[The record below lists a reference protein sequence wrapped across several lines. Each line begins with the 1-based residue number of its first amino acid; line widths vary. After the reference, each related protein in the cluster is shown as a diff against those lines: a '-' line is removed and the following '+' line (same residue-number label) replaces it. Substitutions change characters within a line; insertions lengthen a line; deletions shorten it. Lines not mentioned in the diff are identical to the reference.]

1 MKKYA
6 KHSNDRITS
15 GVRYAMPA
23 ILIGLFMAAILAVLV
38 LNTFGL
44 HNQLQRNAEGYADD
58 ISAQLASNISSR
70 MQMRSDYIRN
80 LADTFSKMPV
90 FLLSEELLDRKA
102 EYLEME
108 EIFVVQADG
117 IIFPA
122 TAEHTELMP
131 HLKEGAELSRRPASF
146 SPVQVPTTTPR
157 CFSPLPFPEPTA
169 PPTCWWG
176 CVQTTCFSR
185 CFRKWTLKTRA

>member
-102 EYLEME
+102 E
-108 EIFVVQADG
+108 
-117 IIFPA
+117 
-122 TAEHTELMP
+122 
-131 HLKEGAELSRRPASF
+131 
-146 SPVQVPTTTPR
+146 
-157 CFSPLPFPEPTA
+157 
-169 PPTCWWG
+169 
-176 CVQTTCFSR
+176 
-185 CFRKWTLKTRA
+185 